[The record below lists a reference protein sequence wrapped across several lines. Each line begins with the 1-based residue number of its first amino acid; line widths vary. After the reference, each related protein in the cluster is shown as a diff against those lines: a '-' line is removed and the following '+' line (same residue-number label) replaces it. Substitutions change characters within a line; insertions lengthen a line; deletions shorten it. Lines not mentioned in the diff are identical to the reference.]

1 MESCPSSLPSPPPF
15 ISRTRSWPMKRRRRR
30 RKGGERGIRKF
41 LEIGYSEEPGGIGTR
56 YTTIWR
62 NSGVGEPRIISS
74 GNEVT
79 RSFDTRTRN
88 TEHFGFQLLLSVTR
102 LSPRWEWEWEWE
114 WSGGASGSGE
124 RIYRISFRPILYFR
138 RAKDYLLLS
147 APSSLLFYPSPPLF
161 PLANFKSF
169 ITAASIKIVHPC
181 IGIWNSPT
189 RHLSRYTYN
198 YTIPGRNGIFVYF
211 PCLCISA
218 RRSKRSKVINIV
230 RNFSR
235 NRWTKK
241 RVSHDGGNYCK
252 QCTNWIYIFFYRS
265 NPHFSI
271 KSI

>member
-1 MESCPSSLPSPPPF
+1 
-15 ISRTRSWPMKRRRRR
+15 MKRRRRR

-114 WSGGASGSGE
+114 WGREWEWGAH
-124 RIYRISFRPILYFR
+124 ISHFI
-138 RAKDYLLLS
+138 S
-147 APSSLLFYPSPPLF
+147 ADPLFSTREGLCPPPLPSSSLLRTPSPPLF

-181 IGIWNSPT
+181 IGI
-189 RHLSRYTYN
+189 
-198 YTIPGRNGIFVYF
+198 
-211 PCLCISA
+211 
-218 RRSKRSKVINIV
+218 
-230 RNFSR
+230 
-235 NRWTKK
+235 
-241 RVSHDGGNYCK
+241 
-252 QCTNWIYIFFYRS
+252 
-265 NPHFSI
+265 
-271 KSI
+271 